1 MKKNTES
8 RIKATPARILYANPR
23 IHRQIL
29 MTNLTQI
36 QHVPA
41 QVLQHRS
48 EWERE
53 RAKQLRRELRP
64 NGSNYKYLSHQHAN
78 ET

>member
-41 QVLQHRS
+41 QVLQHRG
-48 EWERE
+48 EWER
-53 RAKQLRRELRP
+53 
-64 NGSNYKYLSHQHAN
+64 
-78 ET
+78 